1 MVRGGGMRIRP
12 QLKDLE
18 EYKPGEL
25 IKGAIKLSSNEN
37 PLGTSEQVISEIIE
51 GIESGELDLS
61 LYPWSGNE
69 AELKRAIAAYLEVE
83 EDRIV
88 IGAGIDGV
96 LDTLVRIFMGEGDEA
111 IIPIPTFSLY
121 ESLIKIAGGTPRY
134 VKREKDFSISLD
146 ELISACNDRTR
157 MIFLASPNNPTGNS
171 IKEEDV
177 RAIAAAVPETMVII
191 DEAYAEFAP
200 SSFSLVR
207 HLREEGDENMKANI
221 VVLRTFS
228 KAFAL
233 AGLRIGY
240 AVVPKWLT
248 GIYKRVAMPFSVNSI
263 AIAAAIAAL
272 RDKEHLRNT
281 VELVRKGREFL
292 IEHLQPF
299 FNVFPSDANFVLVD
313 VSPAKSHAVYD
324 ALLREGI
331 VVRDCSSFRGAG
343 DSLIRITVGTEEQ
356 NMRVVNAMKHIHKLF
371 KMQ

>member
-1 MVRGGGMRIRP
+1 MRIRP

-37 PLGTSEQVISEIIE
+37 PLGTSERVIREIIE
-51 GIESGELDLS
+51 GIESGELDFS
-61 LYPWSGNE
+61 MYPWSGKE
-69 AELKRAIAAYLEVE
+69 AELKSAIASYLGGME

-96 LDTLVRIFMGEGDEA
+96 LDTLVRIFIGEGDEA

-134 VKREKDFSISLD
+134 VRREKDFSISPD

-171 IKEEDV
+171 INEADV
-177 RAIAAAVPETMVII
+177 RAIADAVPESMVVI

-207 HLREEGDENMKANI
+207 HLREDMNANI

-248 GIYKRVAMPFSVNSI
+248 AIYKRVAMPFSVSSI
-263 AIAAAIAAL
+263 AITAAIAAL

-281 VELVRKGREFL
+281 IELVREGREFL

-313 VSPAKSHAVYD
+313 VSPAKSHAVYN

-331 VVRDCSSFRGAG
+331 VVRDCASFRGAG
-343 DSLIRITVGTEEQ
+343 DSLIRITVGTEAQ
-356 NMRVVNAMKHIHKLF
+356 NMKVVNAMKRIHKLF
-371 KMQ
+371 KTQ

>member
-1 MVRGGGMRIRP
+1 MRIRP

-69 AELKRAIAAYLEVE
+69 AELKTAIAAYLEVE

-171 IKEEDV
+171 IKEADV

-200 SSFSLVR
+200 SSFSMVR
-207 HLREEGDENMKANI
+207 LLREEGDENMKANI

-248 GIYKRVAMPFSVNSI
+248 GIYKRVAMPFSVSSI

-356 NMRVVNAMKHIHKLF
+356 NMRVVNAMKRIHKLF

>member
-1 MVRGGGMRIRP
+1 MRIRP

-37 PLGTSEQVISEIIE
+37 PLGTSERVIREIIE
-51 GIESGELDLS
+51 GIESGELDFS
-61 LYPWSGNE
+61 MYPWSGKE
-69 AELKRAIAAYLEVE
+69 AELKSAIASYLGVDV
-83 EDRIV
+83 DRIV

-96 LDTLVRIFMGEGDEA
+96 LDTLVRIFIGEGDEA

-134 VKREKDFSISLD
+134 VKREKDFSISPD

-171 IKEEDV
+171 VKEEEV
-177 RAIAAAVPETMVII
+177 RAIAAAVPESMVVI

-207 HLREEGDENMKANI
+207 HLREDMNANI

-248 GIYKRVAMPFSVNSI
+248 TVYKRVAMPFSVSSI
-263 AIAAAIAAL
+263 AITAAIAAL

-281 VELVRKGREFL
+281 IELVREGRKFL

-313 VSPAKSHAVYD
+313 VSPAKSHAVYN

-331 VVRDCSSFRGAG
+331 VVRDCASFRGAG

-356 NMRVVNAMKHIHKLF
+356 NMKVVNAMKRIHKLF
-371 KMQ
+371 KMK

>member
-1 MVRGGGMRIRP
+1 
-12 QLKDLE
+12 
-18 EYKPGEL
+18 
-25 IKGAIKLSSNEN
+25 
-37 PLGTSEQVISEIIE
+37 
-51 GIESGELDLS
+51 
-61 LYPWSGNE
+61 
-69 AELKRAIAAYLEVE
+69 
-83 EDRIV
+83 
-88 IGAGIDGV
+88 
-96 LDTLVRIFMGEGDEA
+96 
-111 IIPIPTFSLY
+111 
-121 ESLIKIAGGTPRY
+121 
-134 VKREKDFSISLD
+134 
-146 ELISACNDRTR
+146 

-171 IKEEDV
+171 INEADV
-177 RAIAAAVPETMVII
+177 RAIADAVPEAMVVI

-207 HLREEGDENMKANI
+207 HLREDEDMNANI

-248 GIYKRVAMPFSVNSI
+248 TVYKRVAMPFSVSSI
-263 AIAAAIAAL
+263 AITAAIAAL

-281 VELVRKGREFL
+281 IELVREGREFL

-313 VSPAKSHAVYD
+313 VSPAKSHAVYN

-331 VVRDCSSFRGAG
+331 VVRDCASFRGAG

-356 NMRVVNAMKHIHKLF
+356 NMKVVNAMKRIHKLF

>member
-1 MVRGGGMRIRP
+1 MRIRP
-12 QLKDLE
+12 TLKDLE
-18 EYKPGEL
+18 EYKPGKL

-37 PLGTSEQVISEIIE
+37 PLGTSGQVITEIIE
-51 GIESGELDLS
+51 KIESGELDLS
-61 LYPWSGNE
+61 LYPWEGDE
-69 AELKRAIAAYLEVE
+69 AELKSAIAAYLEVE

-96 LDTLVRIFMGEGDEA
+96 LDTLVRIFMGEGDEGV
-111 IIPIPTFSLY
+111 IPIPTFSLY

-177 RAIAAAVPETMVII
+177 HAIAAAVPETMVII

-200 SSFSLVR
+200 SSFSMVKHVR
-207 HLREEGDENMKANI
+207 GDENMNI

-233 AGLRIGY
+233 AGLRVGY

-272 RDKEHLRNT
+272 RDKEHLHNT
-281 VELVRKGREFL
+281 VKLIREGREFL

-299 FNVFPSDANFVLVD
+299 FTVFPSDANFVLVD

-324 ALLREGI
+324 ALLREGV

-343 DSLIRITVGTEEQ
+343 DSLIRITVGTKEQ
-356 NMRVVNAMKHIHKLF
+356 NMRVVNALKRIYKLF
-371 KMQ
+371 VMQ

>member
-1 MVRGGGMRIRP
+1 
-12 QLKDLE
+12 
-18 EYKPGEL
+18 
-25 IKGAIKLSSNEN
+25 
-37 PLGTSEQVISEIIE
+37 
-51 GIESGELDLS
+51 
-61 LYPWSGNE
+61 
-69 AELKRAIAAYLEVE
+69 
-83 EDRIV
+83 
-88 IGAGIDGV
+88 
-96 LDTLVRIFMGEGDEA
+96 
-111 IIPIPTFSLY
+111 
-121 ESLIKIAGGTPRY
+121 
-134 VKREKDFSISLD
+134 
-146 ELISACNDRTR
+146 
-157 MIFLASPNNPTGNS
+157 
-171 IKEEDV
+171 
-177 RAIAAAVPETMVII
+177 
-191 DEAYAEFAP
+191 
-200 SSFSLVR
+200 VR

-281 VELVRKGREFL
+281 VELVREGREFL

>member
-1 MVRGGGMRIRP
+1 MRIRP

-37 PLGTSEQVISEIIE
+37 PLGTSERVIREIIE
-51 GIESGELDLS
+51 GIESGELDFS
-61 LYPWSGNE
+61 MYPWSGKE
-69 AELKRAIAAYLEVE
+69 AELKSAIASYLGVDV
-83 EDRIV
+83 DRIV

-96 LDTLVRIFMGEGDEA
+96 LDTLVRIFIGEGDEA

-171 IKEEDV
+171 VKEEEV
-177 RAIAAAVPETMVII
+177 RAIAAAVPESMVVI

-207 HLREEGDENMKANI
+207 HLREDMNANI

-248 GIYKRVAMPFSVNSI
+248 TVYKRVAMPFSVSSI
-263 AIAAAIAAL
+263 AITAAIAAL

-281 VELVRKGREFL
+281 IELVREGRKFL

-313 VSPAKSHAVYD
+313 VSPAKSHAVYN

-331 VVRDCSSFRGAG
+331 VVRDCASFRGAG

-356 NMRVVNAMKHIHKLF
+356 NMKVVNAMKRIHKLF
-371 KMQ
+371 K